1 MKKFIFMI
9 MAAFTMAVSANAQYV
24 GNELTDNW
32 SVGVYGGIHTPAAGH
47 KTFGDIAPTVAV
59 TATKYFNPVFGFGVE
74 GQSYI
79 NAKGQYHSCTLPY
92 TTNVSGLVYVN
103 VTNFLLGYVEKPR
116 FLEIEALYG
125 LGWGHIWKKRG
136 ENDVNYLTSK
146 AGVNVNFNL
155 GKNRAWSVVF
165 RPAVVW
171 DLDNY
176 KGYVGH
182 IDGFGDIDKRPGTHY
197 NLNHAALEI
206 TGGIVY
212 HLTNSNGKHYMEK
225 AKLYDQAEVDG
236 LNAQINTLREE
247 LAKKPKEVIVEKPV
261 VKEVPVKS
269 EYTVFFAK
277 GEYELSNIAKEVL
290 NKIPANV
297 AVEVIGAADE
307 VSSVPFNQT
316 LSEKRAKAVSD
327 YLVTR
332 RVKVVKAVGIGKT
345 GPTVAR
351 VAIVT
356 IK

>member
-1 MKKFIFMI
+1 MVAIFAMV
-9 MAAFTMAVSANAQYV
+9 TSVNAQYV

-32 SVGVYGGIHTPAAGH
+32 SVGIYGGIHTPAAGH

-125 LGWGHIWKKRG
+125 LGWGHIWKKG
-136 ENDVNYLTSK
+136 SDKDVNYLTSK

-155 GKNRAWSVVF
+155 GKKRAWSVVF

-236 LNAQINTLREE
+236 LNAQINALREE
-247 LAKKPKEVIVEKPV
+247 NEALRNRKPETVTVVEEKL
-261 VKEVPVKS
+261 VPVKS
-269 EYTVFFAK
+269 EYTVFFTK
-277 GEYELSNIAKEVL
+277 GSAELSVAAKETL
-290 NKIPANV
+290 NKIPADV

-307 VSSVPFNQT
+307 VSSVPFNQK
-316 LSEKRAKAVSD
+316 LSEERAKSVSD

-332 RVKVVKAVGIGKT
+332 RVKVAKAVGIGKT

>member
-1 MKKFIFMI
+1 MI
-9 MAAFTMAVSANAQYV
+9 VAALTMAVNANAQYV

-32 SVGVYGGIHTPAAGH
+32 SVGVYAGIHTPAAGH

-92 TTNVSGLVYVN
+92 TTNVSGLAYVN

-116 FLEIEALYG
+116 FLEVEAIYG
-125 LGWGHIWKKRG
+125 LGWGHIWVKGKN
-136 ENDVNYLTSK
+136 NDVNYLTSK

-155 GKNRAWSVVF
+155 GKNRAWSIVL

-182 IDGFGDIDKRPGTHY
+182 IDGFGDIDKRPGTRY
-197 NLNHAALEI
+197 NLNHAALEL

-212 HLTNSNGKHYMEK
+212 HFVNSNDKHYMEK
-225 AKLYDQAEVDG
+225 VKPYDQAKVDNM
-236 LNAQINTLREE
+236 NAQINTLREANTN
-247 LAKKPKEVIVEKPV
+247 LSNRKPEVVTVEKE
-261 VKEVPVKS
+261 KLVPVKS
-269 EYTVFFAK
+269 DYYVFFAK
-277 GEYELSNIAKEVL
+277 GKFELDNAAKEVL
-290 NKIPANV
+290 NKVPANI
-297 AVEVIGAADE
+297 AVEVVGAADE
-307 VSSVPFNQT
+307 VSSIPFNQE
-316 LSEKRAKAVSD
+316 LSEKRAKAVAD
-327 YLVTR
+327 YLIAR
-332 RVKVVKAVGIGKT
+332 RVKVVKTVGIGKT
-345 GPTVAR
+345 GSVVSR

-356 IK
+356 VK